1 MNNFI
6 EHQLNLSVSEKI
18 RVLVE
23 DTSDRPACVL
33 VFGTCVGDGCLVRVH
48 SRCLYGDVFLSHD
61 CDCGEQLAASRHL
74 IQQEGS
80 GVIIYLDQEGRGCG
94 LANKA
99 HGYVLTQ
106 TKQMDTFAAYDAL
119 GLSEDARDYSVVVQI
134 LQILGLRSVRLLTNN
149 PNKVVAIESA
159 GIYVERVALV
169 ISPTLHTR
177 DYLAAKKRIG
187 HLL

>member
-6 EHQLNLSVSEKI
+6 EHRLNLSASETI

-23 DTSDRPACVL
+23 DTSNQPACVL
-33 VFGTCVGDGCLVRVH
+33 VFGTSVSDGCLVRVH
-48 SRCLYGDVFLSHD
+48 SRCLYGDVFGSHD
-61 CDCGEQLAASRHL
+61 CDCGEQLVVSRHL

-94 LANKA
+94 LSNKA
-99 HGYVLTQ
+99 QGYVLTQ
-106 TKQMDTFAAYDAL
+106 TKKLDTFDAYNAL
-119 GLSEDARDYSVVVQI
+119 GLSEDARDYSVVAQI
-134 LQILGLRSVRLLTNN
+134 LQNLGLRSVRLLTNN
-149 PNKVVAIESA
+149 PKKVTALEKA
-159 GIYVERVALV
+159 GICVERTALV
-169 ISPTLHTR
+169 IPPTLHSQ